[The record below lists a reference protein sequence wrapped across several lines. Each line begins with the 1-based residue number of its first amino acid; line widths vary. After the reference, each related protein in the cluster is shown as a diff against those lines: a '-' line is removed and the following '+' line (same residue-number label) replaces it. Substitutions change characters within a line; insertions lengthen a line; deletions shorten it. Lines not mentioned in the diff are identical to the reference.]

1 MWHAL
6 SFELVIRLM
15 LEHGCTVLYSLERM
29 GVCSSWYRVYPC
41 STRVAGPREFRG
53 TRAHASTLPRLP
65 KLRRVKHDRD
75 RLGARQEVNIAIRSC
90 LFFFSTSERNDYYC
104 YHILCCHYYEISKW
118 ELLFCQFSIR
128 RLDHSLLL
136 LQSNSFLNRT
146 TRMYNVLEAQPF
158 RIDWAR
164 SGVDEHIIQNTSER
178 TSTERCHHRDPISN

>member
-1 MWHAL
+1 VSVRLGIECILVRREWQVQG
-6 SFELVIRLM
+6 SFEARAL
-15 LEHGCTVLYSLERM
+15 
-29 GVCSSWYRVYPC
+29 
-41 STRVAGPREFRG
+41 TRQLC
-53 TRAHASTLPRLP
+53 RAFPNFGASNT
-65 KLRRVKHDRD
+65 
-75 RLGARQEVNIAIRSC
+75 IAIVLARVRKSTSFRSC

-104 YHILCCHYYEISKW
+104 YHILCCHYYEVSKW